1 MQYWDS
7 SGTAQWRDALT
18 WAGNNAVL
26 FCTINKSLGSPS
38 TAERILSNRPKDASS
53 TDTSKSTGIFS
64 GTQDANNRTKAT
76 IFNEFQDIRIIEEE
90 SGMILFRGRLYHIK
104 SHYDYRI
111 TFMKYIKIIICII
124 SRLYKCHCFTRCS
137 FVSKKP

>member
-1 MQYWDS
+1 MASPNPKMQYWDS

-38 TAERILSNRPKDASS
+38 TAELILSNRPKDASS

-104 SHYDYRI
+104 SHYVYQ
-111 TFMKYIKIIICII
+111 Y
-124 SRLYKCHCFTRCS
+124 
-137 FVSKKP
+137 